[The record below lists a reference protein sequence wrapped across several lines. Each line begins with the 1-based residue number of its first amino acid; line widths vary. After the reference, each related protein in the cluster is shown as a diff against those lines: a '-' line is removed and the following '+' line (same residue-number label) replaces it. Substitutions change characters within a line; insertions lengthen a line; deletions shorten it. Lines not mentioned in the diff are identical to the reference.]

1 MVDLPDGLILTKDSP
16 AIITITNQNGEPQKD
31 VSVIVIADK
40 DYIEKGLTDRYGK
53 LTVPPVNSGYTDKD
67 GKVNVNGF
75 NVIVNDETKQI
86 ENAFVTLN
94 DDNTISVLLPTENLI
109 DYSNRIC
116 VTVLD
121 KDGAAVKDM
130 TVKVIDVT
138 ENNRS
143 GVTDENGKMV
153 VPPLSEDK
161 TDKDGKATVNGL
173 NILVTDEK
181 AVIENAFVTITDGKI
196 NIELPA
202 DKVIDI
208 SNRIIVTVTDS
219 ENKAVKDMSV
229 TVKDNTER
237 TETNLTD
244 ADGKAVIPPTTFDIT
259 DVNGYGELTG
269 FEIVVT
275 DESKVIENASLT
287 LNEDNSISVVLP
299 AETLIAHSNRITVI
313 VTNKADKTPAKDIS
327 VTVCEAPKTETEETA
342 KSVSGKTDADG
353 KIVVPPLSED
363 ITDNE
368 GNSGVTDKE
377 EKPGEDT
384 DGDGKEDKPGET
396 VTTLYKVALND
407 TKYFFKAC
415 VAVLIVSNTFNLI
428 MAVFDVGQHI
438 VSNSAGVIAGNTNI
452 NISSALT
459 NLRPTLEAMGTGE
472 LFLLMLETA
481 LVSLCMKIL
490 SVCITV
496 VIFGRMIE
504 IYLYSSVGAI
514 PFATMANR
522 EWGQV
527 GSNYLRG
534 LVALAFQG
542 FFIMVCVGIYA
553 ALVNSF
559 TATSDIHS
567 TIFSIAA
574 YTVVLCFTLFKT
586 GSISKSIFNAH

>member
-1 MVDLPDGLILTKDSP
+1 MFNDVNQKVGTIATEVGKTPQQWNSSVFS
-16 AIITITNQNGEPQKD
+16 IIENLSN
-31 VSVIVIADK
+31 SVIVPIAGLIITFVLCYELISMIIDK
-40 DYIEKGLTDRYGK
+40 
-53 LTVPPVNSGYTDKD
+53 N
-67 GKVNVNGF
+67 N
-75 NVIVNDETKQI
+75 
-86 ENAFVTLN
+86 
-94 DDNTISVLLPTENLI
+94 
-109 DYSNRIC
+109 
-116 VTVLD
+116 
-121 KDGAAVKDM
+121 M
-130 TVKVIDVT
+130 HDV
-138 ENNRS
+138 
-143 GVTDENGKMV
+143 D
-153 VPPLSEDK
+153 
-161 TDKDGKATVNGL
+161 
-173 NILVTDEK
+173 
-181 AVIENAFVTITDGKI
+181 
-196 NIELPA
+196 
-202 DKVIDI
+202 
-208 SNRIIVTVTDS
+208 
-219 ENKAVKDMSV
+219 
-229 TVKDNTER
+229 
-237 TETNLTD
+237 
-244 ADGKAVIPPTTFDIT
+244 TFM
-259 DVNGYGELTG
+259 
-269 FEIVVT
+269 FF
-275 DESKVIENASLT
+275 
-287 LNEDNSISVVLP
+287 
-299 AETLIAHSNRITVI
+299 
-313 VTNKADKTPAKDIS
+313 
-327 VTVCEAPKTETEETA
+327 
-342 KSVSGKTDADG
+342 
-353 KIVVPPLSED
+353 
-363 ITDNE
+363 
-368 GNSGVTDKE
+368 
-377 EKPGEDT
+377 
-384 DGDGKEDKPGET
+384 
-396 VTTLYKVALND
+396 
-407 TKYFFKAC
+407 KYFFKAC

-438 VSNSAGVIAGNTNI
+438 VSNSAGVIAGNTTI

>member
-1 MVDLPDGLILTKDSP
+1 MDSIFDKITQAINDFLISLIEGSLSTMFNDVNQKVGTIATEVGKTPQQWNSSVFS
-16 AIITITNQNGEPQKD
+16 IIENLSN
-31 VSVIVIADK
+31 SVIVPIAGLIITFVLCYELISMIIDK
-40 DYIEKGLTDRYGK
+40 
-53 LTVPPVNSGYTDKD
+53 N
-67 GKVNVNGF
+67 N
-75 NVIVNDETKQI
+75 
-86 ENAFVTLN
+86 
-94 DDNTISVLLPTENLI
+94 
-109 DYSNRIC
+109 
-116 VTVLD
+116 
-121 KDGAAVKDM
+121 M
-130 TVKVIDVT
+130 HDV
-138 ENNRS
+138 
-143 GVTDENGKMV
+143 D
-153 VPPLSEDK
+153 
-161 TDKDGKATVNGL
+161 
-173 NILVTDEK
+173 
-181 AVIENAFVTITDGKI
+181 
-196 NIELPA
+196 
-202 DKVIDI
+202 
-208 SNRIIVTVTDS
+208 
-219 ENKAVKDMSV
+219 
-229 TVKDNTER
+229 
-237 TETNLTD
+237 
-244 ADGKAVIPPTTFDIT
+244 TFM
-259 DVNGYGELTG
+259 
-269 FEIVVT
+269 FF
-275 DESKVIENASLT
+275 
-287 LNEDNSISVVLP
+287 
-299 AETLIAHSNRITVI
+299 
-313 VTNKADKTPAKDIS
+313 
-327 VTVCEAPKTETEETA
+327 
-342 KSVSGKTDADG
+342 
-353 KIVVPPLSED
+353 
-363 ITDNE
+363 
-368 GNSGVTDKE
+368 
-377 EKPGEDT
+377 
-384 DGDGKEDKPGET
+384 
-396 VTTLYKVALND
+396 
-407 TKYFFKAC
+407 KYFFKAC

-459 NLRPTLEAMGTGE
+459 SLRPTLEAMGTGE

>member
-1 MVDLPDGLILTKDSP
+1 MDSIFDKITQAINDFLISLIEGSLSTMFNDVNQKVGTIATEVGKTPQQWNSSVFS
-16 AIITITNQNGEPQKD
+16 IIENLSN
-31 VSVIVIADK
+31 SVIVPIAGLIITFVLCYELISMIIDK
-40 DYIEKGLTDRYGK
+40 
-53 LTVPPVNSGYTDKD
+53 N
-67 GKVNVNGF
+67 N
-75 NVIVNDETKQI
+75 
-86 ENAFVTLN
+86 
-94 DDNTISVLLPTENLI
+94 
-109 DYSNRIC
+109 
-116 VTVLD
+116 
-121 KDGAAVKDM
+121 M
-130 TVKVIDVT
+130 HDV
-138 ENNRS
+138 
-143 GVTDENGKMV
+143 D
-153 VPPLSEDK
+153 
-161 TDKDGKATVNGL
+161 
-173 NILVTDEK
+173 
-181 AVIENAFVTITDGKI
+181 
-196 NIELPA
+196 
-202 DKVIDI
+202 
-208 SNRIIVTVTDS
+208 
-219 ENKAVKDMSV
+219 
-229 TVKDNTER
+229 
-237 TETNLTD
+237 
-244 ADGKAVIPPTTFDIT
+244 TFM
-259 DVNGYGELTG
+259 
-269 FEIVVT
+269 FF
-275 DESKVIENASLT
+275 
-287 LNEDNSISVVLP
+287 
-299 AETLIAHSNRITVI
+299 
-313 VTNKADKTPAKDIS
+313 
-327 VTVCEAPKTETEETA
+327 
-342 KSVSGKTDADG
+342 
-353 KIVVPPLSED
+353 
-363 ITDNE
+363 
-368 GNSGVTDKE
+368 
-377 EKPGEDT
+377 
-384 DGDGKEDKPGET
+384 
-396 VTTLYKVALND
+396 
-407 TKYFFKAC
+407 KYFFKAC

-534 LVALAFQG
+534 LVTLALQG

>member
-1 MVDLPDGLILTKDSP
+1 MFNDVNQKVGTIATEVGKTPQQWNSSVFS
-16 AIITITNQNGEPQKD
+16 IIENLSN
-31 VSVIVIADK
+31 SVIVPIAGLIITFVLCYELISMIIDK
-40 DYIEKGLTDRYGK
+40 
-53 LTVPPVNSGYTDKD
+53 N
-67 GKVNVNGF
+67 N
-75 NVIVNDETKQI
+75 
-86 ENAFVTLN
+86 
-94 DDNTISVLLPTENLI
+94 
-109 DYSNRIC
+109 
-116 VTVLD
+116 
-121 KDGAAVKDM
+121 M
-130 TVKVIDVT
+130 HDV
-138 ENNRS
+138 
-143 GVTDENGKMV
+143 D
-153 VPPLSEDK
+153 
-161 TDKDGKATVNGL
+161 
-173 NILVTDEK
+173 
-181 AVIENAFVTITDGKI
+181 
-196 NIELPA
+196 
-202 DKVIDI
+202 
-208 SNRIIVTVTDS
+208 
-219 ENKAVKDMSV
+219 
-229 TVKDNTER
+229 
-237 TETNLTD
+237 
-244 ADGKAVIPPTTFDIT
+244 TFM
-259 DVNGYGELTG
+259 
-269 FEIVVT
+269 FF
-275 DESKVIENASLT
+275 
-287 LNEDNSISVVLP
+287 
-299 AETLIAHSNRITVI
+299 
-313 VTNKADKTPAKDIS
+313 
-327 VTVCEAPKTETEETA
+327 
-342 KSVSGKTDADG
+342 
-353 KIVVPPLSED
+353 
-363 ITDNE
+363 
-368 GNSGVTDKE
+368 
-377 EKPGEDT
+377 
-384 DGDGKEDKPGET
+384 
-396 VTTLYKVALND
+396 
-407 TKYFFKAC
+407 KYFFKAC

-459 NLRPTLEAMGTGE
+459 NLRSTLEAMGTGE

>member
-1 MVDLPDGLILTKDSP
+1 MFNDVNQKVGTIATEVGKTPQQWNSSVFS
-16 AIITITNQNGEPQKD
+16 IIENLSN
-31 VSVIVIADK
+31 SVIVPIAGLIITFVLCYELISMIIDK
-40 DYIEKGLTDRYGK
+40 
-53 LTVPPVNSGYTDKD
+53 N
-67 GKVNVNGF
+67 N
-75 NVIVNDETKQI
+75 
-86 ENAFVTLN
+86 
-94 DDNTISVLLPTENLI
+94 
-109 DYSNRIC
+109 
-116 VTVLD
+116 
-121 KDGAAVKDM
+121 M
-130 TVKVIDVT
+130 HDV
-138 ENNRS
+138 
-143 GVTDENGKMV
+143 D
-153 VPPLSEDK
+153 
-161 TDKDGKATVNGL
+161 
-173 NILVTDEK
+173 
-181 AVIENAFVTITDGKI
+181 
-196 NIELPA
+196 
-202 DKVIDI
+202 
-208 SNRIIVTVTDS
+208 
-219 ENKAVKDMSV
+219 
-229 TVKDNTER
+229 
-237 TETNLTD
+237 
-244 ADGKAVIPPTTFDIT
+244 TFM
-259 DVNGYGELTG
+259 
-269 FEIVVT
+269 FF
-275 DESKVIENASLT
+275 
-287 LNEDNSISVVLP
+287 
-299 AETLIAHSNRITVI
+299 
-313 VTNKADKTPAKDIS
+313 
-327 VTVCEAPKTETEETA
+327 
-342 KSVSGKTDADG
+342 
-353 KIVVPPLSED
+353 
-363 ITDNE
+363 
-368 GNSGVTDKE
+368 
-377 EKPGEDT
+377 
-384 DGDGKEDKPGET
+384 
-396 VTTLYKVALND
+396 
-407 TKYFFKAC
+407 KYFFKAC

-428 MAVFDVGQHI
+428 MDVGQHI